1 MIPDQRHLFDLP
13 DDHAYL
19 NCAYTAPLLKAAAR
33 AGIEA
38 IEAKRKPWKI
48 KVDDFFSSVEN
59 LRRLFSQLVGCSPND
74 VAVVPAASYGIALA
88 AGNLPVEANQSIV
101 VLQDQFPSNVYSWMN
116 LAARTK
122 AKIKTV
128 LRPPDGDW
136 TTALLEGID
145 DNTAI
150 VATANNHWTDGT
162 VVDLVRVGEKC
173 RAVGAAFVLDGA
185 QFLGAVPF
193 SVADVRPDFLAA
205 ISHKW
210 LLGPYSMGFCY
221 VDPKWQDGTPLEEN
235 WFNRAGSE
243 DFSRLVDY
251 QEGYQPGARRY
262 DVGEV
267 SNFIL
272 SPIAAAAL
280 EQILDWGVDRI
291 AATLRSKT
299 DSIADRASEMGLL
312 VAERQFRAP
321 HMIGVTKPGGF
332 LGTLPELLAQEKVYV
347 SIRGE
352 SVRVAPHLYNNDDEI
367 DRLFAA
373 LQKVV

>member
-1 MIPDQRHLFDLP
+1 M
-13 DDHAYL
+13 
-19 NCAYTAPLLKAAAR
+19 
-33 AGIEA
+33 
-38 IEAKRKPWKI
+38 
-48 KVDDFFSSVEN
+48 
-59 LRRLFSQLVGCSPND
+59 
-74 VAVVPAASYGIALA
+74 
-88 AGNLPVEANQSIV
+88 
-101 VLQDQFPSNVYSWMN
+101 
-116 LAARTK
+116 
-122 AKIKTV
+122 
-128 LRPPDGDW
+128 
-136 TTALLEGID
+136 
-145 DNTAI
+145 
-150 VATANNHWTDGT
+150 
-162 VVDLVRVGEKC
+162 

-193 SVADVRPDFLAA
+193 SVADVRPDFLVA

-235 WFNRAGSE
+235 WLNRAGSE

-299 DSIADRASEMGLL
+299 DSIAARASEMGLL
-312 VAERQFRAP
+312 VA
-321 HMIGVTKPGGF
+321 
-332 LGTLPELLAQEKVYV
+332 
-347 SIRGE
+347 SDS
-352 SVRVAPHLYNNDDEI
+352 SVHRI
-367 DRLFAA
+367 
-373 LQKVV
+373 